1 MEHGASLNG
10 RDAEGKTPLHLAVE
24 SGNEDIVTSLLQQNG
39 LDLTARDKAGLTA
52 FASAMNFKN
61 QKAARRILQVRPRL
75 LLYTISVIFRVNISS
90 VILIIFILCKSTPK
104 DLKVA

>member
-24 SGNEDIVTSLLQQNG
+24 SGNEEIVTSLLQQNG

-61 QKAARRILQVRPRL
+61 QKAARRILQVRPPPTFV
-75 LLYTISVIFRVNISS
+75 YFSVIGSY
-90 VILIIFILCKSTPK
+90 
-104 DLKVA
+104 